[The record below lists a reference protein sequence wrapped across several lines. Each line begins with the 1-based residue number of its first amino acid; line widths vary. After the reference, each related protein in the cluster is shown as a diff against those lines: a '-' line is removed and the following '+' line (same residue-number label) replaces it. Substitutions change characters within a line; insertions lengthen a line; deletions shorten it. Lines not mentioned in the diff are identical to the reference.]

1 MSSFKQIISDIPI
14 EHWNYYHPNSDIEKP
29 TSFATSLSFVDAYFN
44 AAEKRQIIGLR
55 NIQDKN
61 SFTKAA
67 HTVSIYFLGC
77 WLASKLD
84 VKKQLSHLTFG
95 KAFKNN
101 FLFVWFLSCL
111 YHDRHFNI
119 ERPGQVKNYSDL
131 ISPNAKDKLENLLT
145 RRRPTTVPLTLKQA
159 IHPYYN
165 YRQKH
170 WGLIDHGIA
179 AGIYL
184 FNDLVT
190 LRKANENISSKLN
203 FSKSVEKLYVE
214 AAYAIAVHN
223 IYFPK
228 ETDIERYKK
237 YGLTTLIG
245 HPPINFFES
254 PFLFL
259 LGLTDTLDPIKTY
272 SCVSPDSVSELVLL
286 HYSTDEDAFRLGMTI
301 QQPLDF
307 TLMAN
312 KKNDIENWL
321 DLKFTS
327 KPEKRS
333 IEISIQNNPNLK

>member
-1 MSSFKQIISDIPI
+1 MSSLKQIIAALPI
-14 EHWNYYHPNSDIEKP
+14 EDWNYYHPNSDIQKP
-29 TSFATSLSFVDAYFN
+29 ATFAKSLDFVLAYFN
-44 AAEKRQIIGLR
+44 AAEKQQIISLR
-55 NIQDKN
+55 DIQVKS

-84 VKKQLSHLTFG
+84 VKKQLCHLTFFG
-95 KAFKNN
+95 KEFKND
-101 FLFVWFLSCL
+101 FLFVWFLSCM
-111 YHDRHFNI
+111 YHDRHFDI

-131 ISPNAKDKLENLLT
+131 ISLNAKNKLENLLI
-145 RRRPTTVPLTLKQA
+145 RRRPSTVPDTLKQA
-159 IHPYYN
+159 IHPYYK
-165 YRQKH
+165 YRQKY
-170 WGLIDHGIA
+170 WCVIDHGIA

-190 LRKANENISSKLN
+190 LRKANENTTSILD

-228 ETDIERYKK
+228 ETDIECYKK

-272 SCVSPDSVSELVLL
+272 SCISPDSVSELFLL
-286 HYSTDEDAFRLGMTI
+286 HYSTDEDALRLVISI

-321 DLKFTS
+321 NLKFTS
-327 KPEKRS
+327 KPETRS
-333 IEISIQNNPNLK
+333 IEISIPKQS